1 MRYEVQEFRPRTAGR
16 GKGRFC
22 SCLER
27 PWPGGEPHG
36 PGTLGPQAGHIQR
49 GSLARWVQ
57 QGLGACEVPPTS
69 CGNPGRAAWA
79 GRLLALVQ
87 VSCWANGSRAGEEGR
102 EGDCAAVKL
111 QWQ

>member
-49 GSLARWVQ
+49 GSLARWIQ

-87 VSCWANGSRAGEEGR
+87 VSCWASGSRAGEEGR